1 MNKTTNRL
9 KNLLYSNLTI
19 AIIILSLRLLGVEV
33 ELYGVSNVIFIMWW
47 MSTVTFVWGIDELC
61 KRIESLKKD

>member
-1 MNKTTNRL
+1 MKKTTNRL

-19 AIIILSLRLLGVEV
+19 ALIVFSLKLLGVEV
-33 ELYGVSNVIFIMWW
+33 DLYGVSNTIFIMWW
-47 MSTVTFVWGIDELC
+47 MSIVTFVWGIDEIC